1 MRKLFALAV
10 VLTAFV
16 ACSKAKRSAWS
27 DEMVLYFGN
36 AAAQPTD
43 PPRKHWT
50 RSEEELFLKRLG
62 HADLTVLGVV
72 SSVGTFSKHEDPR
85 QVTLTFLPQRVF
97 YGSLEGKVDKNKELV
112 LELGEQVLDFRRA
125 VRVGRYLPG
134 KRYLL
139 LLKEKPAPPASG
151 PEGEGWEASLWRPP
165 AKAKP
170 TFRWALYRPEKKL
183 LEQVRELYQ
192 LLRTTKPKK

>member
-10 VLTAFV
+10 VMIALV
-16 ACSKAKRSAWS
+16 ACSKTKRSAWS

-36 AAAQPTD
+36 AAAQPAD
-43 PPRKHWT
+43 PPRKHWS

-72 SSVGTFSKHEDPR
+72 SSVGTFSKYDDPR
-85 QVTLTFLPQRVF
+85 QVTLTFLPQKVF
-97 YGSLEGKVDKNKELV
+97 YGTLKDKLDARGELV
-112 LELGEQVLDFRRA
+112 LGFGEQVLDFRRA

-165 AKAKP
+165 AKPKP
-170 TFRWALYRPEKKL
+170 IYRWALYRPEKKL
-183 LEQVRELYQ
+183 LEQVKELYQ
-192 LLRTTKPKK
+192 LLRTTKPK